1 MRIAFSGTH
10 RVGKTTLVEELSDLL
25 PNYATVDE
33 PYAELEEEGYEFASP
48 PSVEDF
54 EAQLA
59 RSIDTLGDNSTR
71 PDVLFDRCPVDFIG
85 YLQAHEDSEA
95 FDLDEWL
102 PRVRGA
108 LQSLDLI
115 VWVGIEQPDR
125 IALSSSEDEDLR
137 LAVDEKLREL
147 LLDDPYALEV
157 EVLVVEGAPRAR
169 AKQVLQRITQPADTR
184 SRSSPSSS
192 DT

>member
-10 RVGKTTLVEELSDLL
+10 RVGKSTLVEELSDLL
-25 PNYATVDE
+25 PSYATVDE
-33 PYAELEEEGYEFASP
+33 PYLELEEEGYEFASP

-59 RSIDTLGDNSTR
+59 RSIDHLGDTDTG

-85 YLQAHEDSEA
+85 YLQAHDDAES
-95 FDLDEWL
+95 FDLDSWL
-102 PRVRGA
+102 PRVRTA

-125 IALSSSEDEDLR
+125 IALSASEDEDLR
-137 LAVDEKLREL
+137 LAVDEQLRAL
-147 LLDDPYALEV
+147 LLDDALSLGV
-157 EVLVVEGAPRAR
+157 EVLAVEGSPRAR
-169 AKQVLQRITQPADTR
+169 AKQVLQHVNSHKQ
-184 SRSSPSSS
+184 
-192 DT
+192 